1 MNTETS
7 KVMFALLRS
16 AVCGGLL
23 SSEEISLDSPDILPV
38 ITFLAQKHESYI

>member
-16 AVCGGLL
+16 AVYGGLL
-23 SSEEISLDSPDILPV
+23 SSEEISLYIPDMLPEIL
-38 ITFLAQKHESYI
+38 